1 MTTGARFRSLPRLKR
16 YRRSSRTSSVGTAIL
31 FLFPALLVI
40 GVFHLY
46 GTGRNIYLSLT
57 DWTLAGAEFIGL
69 TNYIDLLQSGDF
81 WNSVKVTFFFAVVVP
96 ATVIVAIPVAYL
108 LHYVVRKS
116 YLYRLLLF
124 VPFIVPTVATSLVWG
139 LVFAPS
145 PTGVL
150 NASLQP
156 LGVRRQGWILDSTG
170 VFEMVAGWFGAAVPS
185 WAEGPSIAMAIL
197 VLVRFWQM
205 LGFTVLILYAGMTR
219 IDPDLLDAAR
229 VDGATEPKI
238 LRRVVVPV
246 LSPTILFVVVV
257 SLVFA
262 LREFN
267 TIFVLTQGGPA
278 RTTETLSM
286 LMYRQFWGDN
296 LFAVGAATA
305 TALFL
310 IILLVTW
317 LQFRLS
323 RRWVHYTAGTV

>member
-16 YRRSSRTSSVGTAIL
+16 YRRTSRTSSLGTAIL

-46 GTGRNIYLSLT
+46 GTARNIYLSLT

-69 TNYIDLLQSGDF
+69 TNYINLLQSGDF

-116 YLYRLLLF
+116 HLYRLLLF

-156 LGVRRQGWILDSTG
+156 LGVRRQGWILDSTESL
-170 VFEMVAGWFGAAVPS
+170 V
-185 WAEGPSIAMAIL
+185 SI
-197 VLVRFWQM
+197 
-205 LGFTVLILYAGMTR
+205 
-219 IDPDLLDAAR
+219 DAAAELI
-229 VDGATEPKI
+229 GYQ
-238 LRRVVVPV
+238 
-246 LSPTILFVVVV
+246 PTH
-257 SLVFA
+257 S
-262 LREFN
+262 
-267 TIFVLTQGGPA
+267 
-278 RTTETLSM
+278 
-286 LMYRQFWGDN
+286 
-296 LFAVGAATA
+296 
-305 TALFL
+305 
-310 IILLVTW
+310 
-317 LQFRLS
+317 
-323 RRWVHYTAGTV
+323 

>member
-16 YRRSSRTSSVGTAIL
+16 YRRTSRTSSLGTAIL

-46 GTGRNIYLSLT
+46 GTARNIYLSLT
-57 DWTLAGAEFIGL
+57 DWTVAGAEFIGL
-69 TNYIDLLQSGDF
+69 TNYINLLQSGDF

-156 LGVRRQGWILDSTG
+156 LGVRRQGWILDSTESL
-170 VFEMVAGWFGAAVPS
+170 V
-185 WAEGPSIAMAIL
+185 SI
-197 VLVRFWQM
+197 
-205 LGFTVLILYAGMTR
+205 
-219 IDPDLLDAAR
+219 DAAAELI
-229 VDGATEPKI
+229 GYQ
-238 LRRVVVPV
+238 
-246 LSPTILFVVVV
+246 PTY
-257 SLVFA
+257 SW
-262 LREFN
+262 R
-267 TIFVLTQGGPA
+267 
-278 RTTETLSM
+278 
-286 LMYRQFWGDN
+286 DH
-296 LFAVGAATA
+296 
-305 TALFL
+305 
-310 IILLVTW
+310 LL
-317 LQFRLS
+317 
-323 RRWVHYTAGTV
+323 